1 MSEFLC
7 SRYDNLEPYVPGE
20 QPKDK
25 QYIKL
30 NANETSMLPSPNV
43 MKMLKS
49 NRMDKLGFYGDPD
62 AIELR
67 KALAERYDVDIDE
80 IFVGNGSDAV
90 LSVIFLAF
98 FDDKEKIAFPD
109 ITYGFYRTF
118 SKSFAIDAMEM
129 PLKDDFTVD
138 VDGYIES
145 GRHIVLANPNA
156 PTGYSIPV
164 SEIER
169 MLKSDSN
176 RLVVIDEAYI
186 DYDIENESCIPLI
199 KKYKNLIV
207 VHTMSKSRNL
217 AGAHIG
223 YCIADKALI
232 EDLNEIDLCE
242 KIKEFDALLTAFIPI
257 NKKVLDCALNLKCIS
272 VNATGYGNIDV
283 DEATK
288 RNIAVC
294 NVKEYCTKEVAE
306 HTMALMLSMLRML
319 KHYGKEVDEGIW
331 NYQSA
336 SEIERISGKT
346 LAIFGFGRIGQAVAK
361 RAKAFDI
368 NVITVDPYIPQ
379 EIPDSLGV
387 TLVSKEQALKTA
399 DIISN
404 HMNQTMENKSYFSFD
419 EFKMMEKKPYFLN
432 IARGECVDEDALV
445 MALDNGFIKGA
456 ALDVL
461 REENPDLKN
470 NILTKYENVY
480 LTPHAAFYS
489 KTSIKELHRIS
500 CENIIYY
507 MTKNYEKVFGIVNK
521 GVCDR

>member
-43 MKMLKS
+43 MKVLKS
-49 NRMDKLGFYGDPD
+49 SRMDRLGFYGDPD

-80 IFVGNGSDAV
+80 VFVGNGSDAV

-169 MLKSDSN
+169 MLKSDSKS
-176 RLVVIDEAYI
+176 LVVIDEAYI
-186 DYDIENESCIPLI
+186 DYDIENESCVPLI

-232 EDLNEIDLCE
+232 EDLNG
-242 KIKEFDALLTAFIPI
+242 IKFA
-257 NKKVLDCALNLKCIS
+257 N
-272 VNATGYGNIDV
+272 
-283 DEATK
+283 
-288 RNIAVC
+288 
-294 NVKEYCTKEVAE
+294 
-306 HTMALMLSMLRML
+306 
-319 KHYGKEVDEGIW
+319 
-331 NYQSA
+331 
-336 SEIERISGKT
+336 
-346 LAIFGFGRIGQAVAK
+346 
-361 RAKAFDI
+361 
-368 NVITVDPYIPQ
+368 
-379 EIPDSLGV
+379 
-387 TLVSKEQALKTA
+387 
-399 DIISN
+399 
-404 HMNQTMENKSYFSFD
+404 
-419 EFKMMEKKPYFLN
+419 
-432 IARGECVDEDALV
+432 
-445 MALDNGFIKGA
+445 
-456 ALDVL
+456 
-461 REENPDLKN
+461 
-470 NILTKYENVY
+470 
-480 LTPHAAFYS
+480 
-489 KTSIKELHRIS
+489 
-500 CENIIYY
+500 
-507 MTKNYEKVFGIVNK
+507 
-521 GVCDR
+521 